1 MRKIITLGIML
12 LFLGV
17 TISSSTGIYLEK
29 QSTIATFDGNTLYVG
44 GNGTGNYTSIQDAID
59 DASDGDT
66 VYVYVYDDSSPYY
79 ENVEIMY
86 KSINLIGEDR
96 NTTIIDGSGS
106 GDVVSVLAN
115 WVNISGFT
123 IQNSKIDY
131 RHAGITIW
139 YSNHNIITGNIIS
152 NNDNGINLWHSSG
165 YNTISGN
172 IISGNWNGI
181 ELWESCNHNI
191 IADNNISNNDAR
203 GIMLLGCSNNIITGN
218 NITNNDGSGIVLGH
232 SSLNTIT
239 GNYINSSSSD
249 GEGISLYKSSSNNI
263 TGNIISNNLFGMYLR
278 DSSDYNTIT
287 DNTISNNQYEGIFLK
302 VSSNNIT
309 GNIISNNG
317 CGINLYKSD
326 NNTITDNNI
335 KNNNKYGLRLSSS
348 RDNTITNNE
357 ITSNNENG
365 IILYESNNIIYHNNF
380 INNTQNVNDE
390 CNNSWD
396 NGYPSCGNY
405 WSDYSGIDNYWG
417 SNQNIPGSDGVGD
430 TPYDLP
436 CEYAI
441 DRYPL
446 MEPYGT
452 TILSLINKPS
462 MFGISLGIQN
472 IGNKTAFNVNWK
484 IVIEGGF
491 VIGRNSSGITKPLL
505 PGEKVTIRT
514 GIILGLGKIL
524 ITIAVWADNAPLV
537 SKPTPGFLLLFFI
550 RINPG
555 GRI

>member
-1 MRKIITLGIML
+1 MKKKTVCISICILLIIAVLPTSG
-12 LFLGV
+12 
-17 TISSSTGIYLEK
+17 TIVEKSSILSFG
-29 QSTIATFDGNTLYVG
+29 GNTLYVG
-44 GNGTGNYTSIQDAID
+44 GNGPGNYSKIQDAID

-66 VYVYVYDDSSPYY
+66 VFVYDDSSPYY
-79 ENVEIMY
+79 ENVEIMH
-86 KSINLIGEDR
+86 KSINLIGEDK
-96 NTTIIDGSGS
+96 NTTVIDGNKSGY
-106 GDVVSVLAN
+106 VVLTWDAD

-131 RHAGITIW
+131 RHAGIHIG
-139 YSNHNIITGNIIS
+139 SNYNTITGNIIS
-152 NNDNGINLWHSSG
+152 NNDNGINLWYSSD

-172 IISGNWNGI
+172 IISNNWNGI
-181 ELWESCNHNI
+181 ELYESCNHNI
-191 IADNNISNNDAR
+191 ITGNNISNDNAR
-203 GIMLLGCSNNIITGN
+203 GIMLYGCSRNIITGN
-218 NITNNDGSGIVLGH
+218 NITNNDGSGIVLGY

-239 GNYINSSSSD
+239 GNYINSSSND
-249 GEGISLYKSSSNNI
+249 GEGISLYNSSSNNI
-263 TGNIISNNLFGMYLR
+263 TGNIISNNLFGMYLW

-287 DNTISNNQYEGIFLK
+287 DNTISNNQYEGIFLEG
-302 VSSNNIT
+302 SSNNIT
-309 GNIISNNG
+309 GNIILNNG
-317 CGINLYKSD
+317 YGINLYKSD

-380 INNTQNVNDE
+380 INNTQNANDE

-436 CEYAI
+436 CEYAT

-505 PGEKVTIRT
+505 PGEKVTMRT

-537 SKPTPGFLLLFFI
+537 SKSTPGFLLLFFI